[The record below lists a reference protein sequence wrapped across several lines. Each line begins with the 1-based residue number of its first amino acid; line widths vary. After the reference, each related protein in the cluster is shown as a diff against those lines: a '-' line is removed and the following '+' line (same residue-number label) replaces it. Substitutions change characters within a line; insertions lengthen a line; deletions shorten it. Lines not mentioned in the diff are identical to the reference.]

1 MGEYVKFHVAVRVPI
16 ETYRRI
22 EWYARRVGVNVSEA
36 SLKLF
41 GQFWHEV
48 PFSVLDSIMDLEGVN
63 ENELENLMEALFRY
77 FNKWFD
83 EKYDINIQV
92 AQLLRKSR

>member
-1 MGEYVKFHVAVRVPI
+1 MAEYVKFHVAVRVPV
-16 ETYRRI
+16 ETYRRL

-36 SLKLF
+36 SFKLF
-41 GQFWHEV
+41 GQFWREV

-63 ENELENLMEALFRY
+63 ENELEDLMEALFRY

-83 EKYDINIQV
+83 EKYKIEITE
-92 AQLLRKSR
+92 A